1 MLLLSRHVT
10 EKDKSLKTQ
19 LLKLTPVVE
28 KTNLLESLHGQN
40 GFFGE
45 EKSVFGIN
53 KVKYLKNP
61 LFYLIQAYLTVQKGE
76 NIIHAEHVILGQ
88 IIAAANSPY
97 EIETYRNA
105 ENEVKLAG
113 TLYKKPTGEFLG
125 L

>member
-1 MLLLSRHVT
+1 M
-10 EKDKSLKTQ
+10 
-19 LLKLTPVVE
+19 
-28 KTNLLESLHGQN
+28 
-40 GFFGE
+40 
-45 EKSVFGIN
+45 
-53 KVKYLKNP
+53 
-61 LFYLIQAYLTVQKGE
+61 QKGE